1 MNSHN
6 PFSLTARAWLFVQIT
21 GKAFCSDARPKNII
35 NSESFWALLLWQVPS
50 EQVNFLWKAI
60 FKMTSTNFDNHY
72 NEFFFFS
79 NTMNL
84 HQIHISYRIW
94 NWTTHEPWISLF
106 GNHFRVENI
115 FGKNI
120 HLLTTLRQIIHETK
134 DFGIDFVIH
143 NALKKNKTDFSLFTL
158 FRKMKA
164 LPCTDFL
171 ENLWNDSHT
180 KSFFGEQ

>member
-1 MNSHN
+1 MAICSNHRKDLLFRCTAEKYNQTLPAVFLTKILNHFEHFYYDKFQVSKWISFGRQFLKWHQQILIITTMNS
-6 PFSLTARAWLFVQIT
+6 
-21 GKAFCSDARPKNII
+21 
-35 NSESFWALLLWQVPS
+35 
-50 EQVNFLWKAI
+50 
-60 FKMTSTNFDNHY
+60 
-72 NEFFFFS
+72 FFFS

-143 NALKKNKTDFSLFTL
+143 NALKKNKTDFSLFIL

>member
-1 MNSHN
+1 MNFTFWKS
-6 PFSLTARAWLFVQIT
+6 FQG
-21 GKAFCSDARPKNII
+21 GKY
-35 NSESFWALLLWQVPS
+35 FW
-50 EQVNFLWKAI
+50 
-60 FKMTSTNFDNHY
+60 
-72 NEFFFFS
+72 
-79 NTMNL
+79 
-84 HQIHISYRIW
+84 
-94 NWTTHEPWISLF
+94 
-106 GNHFRVENI
+106 
-115 FGKNI
+115 KNI

>member
-1 MNSHN
+1 
-6 PFSLTARAWLFVQIT
+6 
-21 GKAFCSDARPKNII
+21 
-35 NSESFWALLLWQVPS
+35 
-50 EQVNFLWKAI
+50 
-60 FKMTSTNFDNHY
+60 MTSTNFDNHY

-134 DFGIDFVIH
+134 DFGIDVVIH
-143 NALKKNKTDFSLFTL
+143 NALKKKKTDFSLFIL

-180 KSFFGEQ
+180 KSFFGEQYNTCNIAVGIGGEEGEKRNTVIALAAFLSRVMSRPICFRG

>member
-1 MNSHN
+1 MNFTFWKS
-6 PFSLTARAWLFVQIT
+6 FQG
-21 GKAFCSDARPKNII
+21 GKY
-35 NSESFWALLLWQVPS
+35 FW
-50 EQVNFLWKAI
+50 K
-60 FKMTSTNFDNHY
+60 K
-72 NEFFFFS
+72 
-79 NTMNL
+79 
-84 HQIHISYRIW
+84 
-94 NWTTHEPWISLF
+94 
-106 GNHFRVENI
+106 
-115 FGKNI
+115 I

-180 KSFFGEQ
+180 KSFFGEQYNTCNIAVGIGGEEGEKRNTVIALAAFLSRVMSRPICFRG

>member
-21 GKAFCSDARPKNII
+21 GNTFCSDARPKNII
-35 NSESFWALLLWQVPS
+35 KLCLQFSWRKFWIILSTSTMTSSKWASEFPLEGNL
-50 EQVNFLWKAI
+50 
-60 FKMTSTNFDNHY
+60 KMTSTNFDNHY
-72 NEFFFFS
+72 DEFFFFS

-115 FGKNI
+115 FGKTSTSWR
-120 HLLTTLRQIIHETK
+120 LCDR
-134 DFGIDFVIH
+134 
-143 NALKKNKTDFSLFTL
+143 
-158 FRKMKA
+158 
-164 LPCTDFL
+164 
-171 ENLWNDSHT
+171 
-180 KSFFGEQ
+180 